1 MEMEEMILLKEITIF
16 DLNKIIPGTKVK
28 VTWYKG
34 SEMEYTHQGEVIINN
49 GEKFYYNYVDKE
61 GYVGHCHVNALDL
74 KNYPDSLIVE
84 IKSK

>member
-1 MEMEEMILLKEITIF
+1 
-16 DLNKIIPGTKVK
+16 
-28 VTWYKG
+28 
-34 SEMEYTHQGEVIINN
+34 MEYTHQGEVIINN

>member
-28 VTWYKG
+28 VTLYKE

>member
-1 MEMEEMILLKEITIF
+1 MEEMILLKEITIF

-49 GEKFYYNYVDKE
+49 GEKFYYNYVDKK
-61 GYVGHCHVNALDL
+61 GYVGHCHVNTLDL

>member
-1 MEMEEMILLKEITIF
+1 MEEMNLLKEITVF
-16 DLNKIIPGTKVK
+16 DLNKIKPGTKVK

-34 SEMEYTHQGEVIINN
+34 SEMEYTHHGEVIINN
-49 GEKFYYNYVDKE
+49 GEKFFYNYVDKE

-74 KNYPDSLIVE
+74 KSYPDSLTVE